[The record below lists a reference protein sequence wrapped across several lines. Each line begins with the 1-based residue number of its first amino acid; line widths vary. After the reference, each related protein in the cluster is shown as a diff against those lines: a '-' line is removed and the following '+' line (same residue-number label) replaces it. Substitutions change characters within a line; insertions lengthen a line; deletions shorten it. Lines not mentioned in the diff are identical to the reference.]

1 MRRKWLIAIP
11 VVLVLV
17 ILLVLRLKGTDD
29 KKNPS
34 DKTSEDQTEQIDA
47 NSAANAGGEE
57 DEQLGTLTANESGG
71 MDITVTAEDGTT
83 KT

>member
-17 ILLVLRLKGTDD
+17 ILLALRLKGTDD

-34 DKTSEDQTEQIDA
+34 DKTSEDQTEQIDV
-47 NSAANAGGEE
+47 NLS
-57 DEQLGTLTANESGG
+57 L
-71 MDITVTAEDGTT
+71 IHI
-83 KT
+83 